1 MSTKFS
7 SKLSTIL
14 VAAGCSVGL
23 GNIWRFPYV
32 AGANGG
38 GAFLLIYL
46 VSIIIIGIPVMLSEF
61 SMGRATHKSA
71 VGAYK
76 ELGGRWHW
84 LGLNGVLAATIIMG
98 FYYVV
103 AGWTTEYFAMSVSGR
118 LADFSSASQLKDLF
132 GAIVSNPWQPLV
144 FTLGFILVNHLIITM
159 GVAAG
164 LERVSKV
171 LMPLLF
177 FILIGLAINSLLL
190 PNSLEGVVFFLKPDF
205 SKITPAV
212 ILEAVGQSFFS
223 LSIGLGALIAYGSY
237 IREETNLRSAALVIV
252 ALDTAVALLAGF
264 IIFPATTSLGIDPTA
279 GPALVFETLPAI
291 FQALPMSMFLSTV
304 FFVLLMI
311 AALTSTMSLHEV
323 LTVYLMEEWGC
334 SRKKGTTITTLIVA
348 VLGTVA
354 SLSFSVLS
362 GVKLF
367 DLNMFDFMDYLTA
380 NYMLPIGGLLTCI
393 FVGWMLDRDVFEE
406 QITNKGKLG
415 GSIVPVMIFLLK
427 YVCPIVLFIVF
438 LNSIGI
444 FKF

>member
-32 AGANGG
+32 AGENGG

-46 VSIIIIGIPVMLSEF
+46 VSILIIGIPVMLSEF
-61 SMGRATHKSA
+61 ALGRATHKSA

-76 ELGGRWHW
+76 QLGGRWRW

-103 AGWTTEYFAMSVSGR
+103 AGWTTEYFAMSITGR
-118 LADFSSASQLKDLF
+118 LAEFSSASELKDLF
-132 GAIVSNPWQPLV
+132 EAIVTNPWQPLA
-144 FTLGFILVNHLIITM
+144 FTLAFILINHLIITL

-171 LMPLLF
+171 LMPMLF
-177 FILIGLAINSLLL
+177 VILIGLAINSLLL
-190 PNSLEGVVFFLKPDF
+190 PNGWAGVEFFLKPDF
-205 SKITPAV
+205 SKISPKVVLQA
-212 ILEAVGQSFFS
+212 IGQSFFS

-291 FQALPMSMFLSTV
+291 FQVLPMSMFLSTV

-334 SRKKGTTITTLIVA
+334 SRKKGTTITTIIVA
-348 VLGTVA
+348 ALATVA

-362 GVKLF
+362 GVQFIGLNIF
-367 DLNMFDFMDYLTA
+367 DMMDHLTA

-393 FVGWMLDRDVFEE
+393 FVGWVLDRKVLSD
-406 QITNKGKLG
+406 QITNHGKLG
-415 GSIVPVMIFLLK
+415 GGIMPIMVFLLR
-427 YVCPIVLFIVF
+427 YVCPVVLFIVF
-438 LNSIGI
+438 LNAIGL
-444 FKF
+444 FKL